1 MPTSCF
7 TWWEQE
13 TKMGSRIWGILDPSS
28 TSFLTQ
34 RLHIETEVAY
44 GFNPISYRVLGLFL
58 WEIFDNTLRDSWQL
72 SVKWYLSSL
81 TFFITF
87 LLKKKKKKVRVLPL
101 FYRRRISGLA
111 KVNLVVVLKLET
123 IKPGFKSNPFCPQRQ
138 RVLQYSAL
146 PQLRFHFYTK
156 GPFHLFI
163 DIRFCSKG
171 IGWII
176 SSFWNPHFLWPAW
189 HHSLWIFFFSTPWPP
204 TLNPLTF
211 CLLFVFTPTWDS
223 LVSPFLFL
231 STCTIKWP
239 RTYSLLL
246 NIMKC
251 NFYFCAESW
260 FSNFHPLTKFRV
272 FTSLLK
278 SLNCFSRHPKCKPQA
293 ELFFTPTF
301 FL

>member
-1 MPTSCF
+1 MLHVMRTGDENGQQNLRNS
-7 TWWEQE
+7 
-13 TKMGSRIWGILDPSS
+13 GSK
-28 TSFLTQ
+28 
-34 RLHIETEVAY
+34 LH
-44 GFNPISYRVLGLFL
+44 L
-58 WEIFDNTLRDSWQL
+58 IFDTEIAHWNRSSLWVQPNF
-72 SVKWYLSSL
+72 LSSL
-81 TFFITF
+81 GSVSLGDIWQHSKGQLTALCEMILKFFNF
-87 LLKKKKKKVRVLPL
+87 LHYLSPQKKKKKKVRVLPL

-211 CLLFVFTPTWDS
+211 CLLFVFTATWDS